1 MRGFEDWTEED
12 VKRHNAKIGRVTDL
26 RKISS
31 VEELKVAMKNNTT
44 STRKSKY
51 GANKVEIDGIKFDS
65 KKEADYYS
73 KLKLRLAAKD
83 IKGFCRQPEFILAP
97 NLRYKADFIIF
108 NNDGTSE
115 IIDVKGMQTQV
126 YKDKK
131 KVFEDKFNLKIVEVW
146 KWIQK

>member
-1 MRGFEDWTEED
+1 M
-12 VKRHNAKIGRVTDL
+12 TDL
-26 RKISS
+26 SKIKS
-31 VEELKVAMKNNTT
+31 EDFLYGTANNTT
-44 STRKSKY
+44 STKKSKY
-51 GANKVEIDGIKFDS
+51 GAKRVEIDGIKFDS
-65 KKEADYYS
+65 QKEANYYS
-73 KLKLRLAAKD
+73 ELKIRLATKE

-131 KVFEDKFNLKIVEVW
+131 KFLKINL
-146 KWIQK
+146 I

>member
-1 MRGFEDWTEED
+1 M
-12 VKRHNAKIGRVTDL
+12 TDL
-26 RKISS
+26 SKIKS
-31 VEELKVAMKNNTT
+31 EDFLYGTANNTT
-44 STRKSKY
+44 STKKSKY
-51 GANKVEIDGIKFDS
+51 GAKRVEIDGIKFDS
-65 KKEADYYS
+65 RKEANYYLE
-73 KLKLRLAAKD
+73 LKIRLAAKD

-131 KVFEDKFNLKIVEVW
+131 KVFEDKFDLKIMEV
-146 KWIQK
+146 

>member
-12 VKRHNAKIGRVTDL
+12 VIKHNKKINRMTDL
-26 RKISS
+26 SKAKLEDFLYKTTS
-31 VEELKVAMKNNTT
+31 NTT
-44 STRKSKY
+44 NNKKSKY
-51 GANKVEIDGIKFDS
+51 NANKVEIDGIKFDS
-65 KKEADYYS
+65 QKEADYYS
-73 KLKLRLAAKD
+73 ELKLRLAAKD

-97 NLRYKADFIIF
+97 NLRYKADFIVF

-131 KVFEDKFNLKIVEVW
+131 KVFEDKFNLKIVEV
-146 KWIQK
+146 

>member
-1 MRGFEDWTEED
+1 MKGFENWTEED
-12 VKRHNAKIGRVTDL
+12 VIKHNKRVNKMTDL
-26 RKISS
+26 SKIKSEDS
-31 VEELKVAMKNNTT
+31 TNTA
-44 STRKSKY
+44 STKKSKY
-51 GANKVEIDGIKFDS
+51 GANKVEVDGIKFDS

-73 KLKLRLAAKD
+73 ELKLRLIAKD

-131 KVFEDKFNLKIVEVW
+131 KVFEDKFNLKIVEV
-146 KWIQK
+146 

>member
-12 VKRHNAKIGRVTDL
+12 VIKHNQKVNRMTDL
-26 RKISS
+26 S
-31 VEELKVAMKNNTT
+31 KVKLDDFLYKTT
-44 STRKSKY
+44 SDTTNNKKSKY
-51 GANKVEIDGIKFDS
+51 NANKVEIDGIKFDS
-65 KKEADYYS
+65 QKEADYYS
-73 KLKLRLAAKD
+73 ELKLRLAAKD

-97 NLRYKADFIIF
+97 NLRYKADFIVF

-131 KVFEDKFNLKIVEVW
+131 KVFEDKFNLKIVEV
-146 KWIQK
+146 

>member
-1 MRGFEDWTEED
+1 M
-12 VKRHNAKIGRVTDL
+12 TDL
-26 RKISS
+26 SKIKS
-31 VEELKVAMKNNTT
+31 EDFLYRTANNTT
-44 STRKSKY
+44 STKKSKY
-51 GANKVEIDGIKFDS
+51 GAKRVEIDGIKFDS
-65 KKEADYYS
+65 QKEANYYS
-73 KLKLRLAAKD
+73 ELKIRLAAKD

-131 KVFEDKFNLKIVEVW
+131 KVFEDKFDLKIMEV
-146 KWIQK
+146 

>member
-1 MRGFEDWTEED
+1 M
-12 VKRHNAKIGRVTDL
+12 TDL
-26 RKISS
+26 SKIKS
-31 VEELKVAMKNNTT
+31 EDFLYGTANNTT
-44 STRKSKY
+44 STKKSKY
-51 GANKVEIDGIKFDS
+51 GAKIVEIDGIKFDS
-65 KKEADYYS
+65 QKEANYYS
-73 KLKLRLAAKD
+73 ELKIRLAAKD

-131 KVFEDKFNLKIVEVW
+131 KVFEDKFDLKIMEV
-146 KWIQK
+146 

>member
-1 MRGFEDWTEED
+1 MKGFENWTEED
-12 VKRHNAKIGRVTDL
+12 VIKHNKRVNKMTDL
-26 RKISS
+26 SKIKSEDS
-31 VEELKVAMKNNTT
+31 TNTA
-44 STRKSKY
+44 STKKSKY
-51 GANKVEIDGIKFDS
+51 GANKVEVEGIMFDS

-73 KLKLRLAAKD
+73 ELKLRLIAKD
-83 IKGFCRQPEFILAP
+83 IKGFCRQTEFILAP

-131 KVFEDKFNLKIVEVW
+131 KVFEDKFDLKIMEV
-146 KWIQK
+146 

>member
-1 MRGFEDWTEED
+1 M
-12 VKRHNAKIGRVTDL
+12 TDL
-26 RKISS
+26 SKIKS
-31 VEELKVAMKNNTT
+31 EDFLYGTANNTT
-44 STRKSKY
+44 STKKSKY
-51 GANKVEIDGIKFDS
+51 GAKRVEIDGIKFDS
-65 KKEADYYS
+65 QKEANYYLE
-73 KLKLRLAAKD
+73 LKIRLAAKD

-131 KVFEDKFNLKIVEVW
+131 KVFEDKFDLKIMEV
-146 KWIQK
+146 

>member
-1 MRGFEDWTEED
+1 MKGFENWTEED
-12 VKRHNAKIGRVTDL
+12 VIKHNKRVNKMTDL
-26 RKISS
+26 SKIKSEDS
-31 VEELKVAMKNNTT
+31 TNTA
-44 STRKSKY
+44 STKKSKY
-51 GANKVEIDGIKFDS
+51 GANKVEVDGIKFDS
-65 KKEADYYS
+65 KKESDYYS
-73 KLKLRLAAKD
+73 ELKLRLIAKD

-131 KVFEDKFNLKIVEVW
+131 KVFEDKFNLKIVEV
-146 KWIQK
+146 

>member
-1 MRGFEDWTEED
+1 MKGFENWTEED
-12 VKRHNAKIGRVTDL
+12 VIKHNKRVNKMTDL
-26 RKISS
+26 SKIKSEDS
-31 VEELKVAMKNNTT
+31 TNTA
-44 STRKSKY
+44 STKKSKY
-51 GANKVEIDGIKFDS
+51 GANKVEVDGIKFDS

-73 KLKLRLAAKD
+73 ELKLRLIAKD

-131 KVFEDKFNLKIVEVW
+131 KVFEDKFDLKIMEV
-146 KWIQK
+146 

>member
-1 MRGFEDWTEED
+1 M
-12 VKRHNAKIGRVTDL
+12 TDL
-26 RKISS
+26 SKIKS
-31 VEELKVAMKNNTT
+31 EDFLYGTANNTT
-44 STRKSKY
+44 STKKSKY
-51 GANKVEIDGIKFDS
+51 GAKRVEIDGIKFDS
-65 KKEADYYS
+65 RKEANYYLE
-73 KLKLRLAAKD
+73 LKIRLAAKD

-131 KVFEDKFNLKIVEVW
+131 KLFEDKFDLKIMEV
-146 KWIQK
+146 